1 MATGANERAACLSVS
16 IKRCLIL
23 DLKIG
28 VSFVSAMLPCMKFHI
43 HASSEM
49 TIENRNP
56 LPLSAHRCLPSP
68 AVSLCPILLLGCP
81 DQPSGMLTSFDQVFI
96 ISDSDACLSEAESW
110 RREKRGLRVQEA
122 SPQRTETSPGI
133 PPALMRSI
141 PVRRSPQAAFTRWN
155 ARPLSLTALLRAIS
169 NSLSE

>member
-28 VSFVSAMLPCMKFHI
+28 VSFVSATLPCMKFHI

-56 LPLSAHRCLPSP
+56 LPLSAHPCLPCP
-68 AVSLCPILLLGCP
+68 AVSLCPILRLGCP
-81 DQPSGMLTSFDQVFI
+81 DQPGGMLTSFDQVFI
-96 ISDSDACLSEAESW
+96 ISDSDACLSEAKSPGEGKNVASVYK
-110 RREKRGLRVQEA
+110 RPLHRGLKRRQA
-122 SPQRTETSPGI
+122 SR
-133 PPALMRSI
+133 
-141 PVRRSPQAAFTRWN
+141 
-155 ARPLSLTALLRAIS
+155 LR
-169 NSLSE
+169 